1 MAELSKEAI
10 ILIVI
15 VGCVVS
21 VLIGY
26 SIHYISSGGFRD
38 DQTEKDMTYE
48 QKEYMRRILVERE
61 EEERKG
67 WLGGGLGAIRD
78 DRPAGQV
85 IV

>member
-26 SIHYISSGGFRD
+26 SIHYISTNGFRD
-38 DQTEKDMTYE
+38 DETEREMGYE
-48 QKEYMRRILVERE
+48 QKEYMRGLRLKNMEILARQ
-61 EEERKG
+61 
-67 WLGGGLGAIRD
+67 
-78 DRPAGQV
+78 AGV
-85 IV
+85 KYSRGP

>member
-48 QKEYMRRILVERE
+48 QKEYMRRLRLKNMEILAEQARV
-61 EEERKG
+61 KHS
-67 WLGGGLGAIRD
+67 RD
-78 DRPAGQV
+78 HC
-85 IV
+85 